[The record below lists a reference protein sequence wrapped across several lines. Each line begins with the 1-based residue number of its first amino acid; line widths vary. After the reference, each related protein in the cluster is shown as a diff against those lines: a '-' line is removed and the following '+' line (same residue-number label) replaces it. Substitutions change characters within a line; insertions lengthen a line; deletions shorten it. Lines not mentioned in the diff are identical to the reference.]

1 MGEKLEK
8 IKGELN
14 RNYRLGLEIKGDK
27 LVAEKFNGYINSD
40 DTYLEIE
47 RKAIMACDYIT
58 ENYDYFSDY
67 SILDGGYE
75 FVIEVF

>member
-1 MGEKLEK
+1 MREELEQ

-14 RNYRLGLEIKGDK
+14 KNYRLGLEIKGDK
-27 LVAEKFNGYINSD
+27 LVTEKFNGYINSD

-47 RKAIMACDYIT
+47 RKAIMVCDYIT

-67 SILDGGYE
+67 SILSGYE
-75 FVIEVF
+75 LVIEVF